1 MMKTELNSK
10 RLEEVVKDYFPL
22 IILKWILGY
31 MGTLKMILTMLFTSR
46 AGNISVIQ
54 TVNDLIY
61 RLASQTF
68 APPNLRLLSFL
79 STILNISI
87 VLFSSSLKRLNAL
100 SACFK

>member
-46 AGNISVIQ
+46 A
-54 TVNDLIY
+54 
-61 RLASQTF
+61 
-68 APPNLRLLSFL
+68 
-79 STILNISI
+79 
-87 VLFSSSLKRLNAL
+87 
-100 SACFK
+100 